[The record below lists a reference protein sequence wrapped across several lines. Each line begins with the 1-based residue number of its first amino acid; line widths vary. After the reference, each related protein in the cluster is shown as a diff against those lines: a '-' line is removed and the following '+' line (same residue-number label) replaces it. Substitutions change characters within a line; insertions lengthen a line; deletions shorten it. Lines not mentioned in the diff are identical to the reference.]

1 MIKGLIF
8 VEKSIAVNWTAVVI
22 VAILVTIVTATFA
35 WLSAKHSWDIGW
47 TLAMSINITAIL
59 IIAADVLVKLLVVVY
74 GKHLRLDLCAAL
86 AVIVVAIT
94 VALIYGNAALAT
106 VIWNKTASKRFNRK
120 LFSTPQDEEMEAER
134 KRAYYCTFITEISK
148 AEPGN
153 YIVDARGKLH
163 KIAQT

>member
-59 IIAADVLVKLLVVVY
+59 LIAADVLVKLLVVIY
-74 GKHLRLDLCAAL
+74 GKHLQLKLCAAL
-86 AVIVVAIT
+86 AAIIVVVT
-94 VALIYGNAALAT
+94 VIIIYGNAIIASIVWGRT
-106 VIWNKTASKRFNRK
+106 TSKRLNKK

-153 YIVDARGKLH
+153 YTVDARGRLH
-163 KIAQT
+163 KTIQA

>member
-1 MIKGLIF
+1 MLKGLVF
-8 VEKSIAVNWTAVVI
+8 VGSNMSVNWVVVAVAIVVI
-22 VAILVTIVTATFA
+22 AIVSMTLA
-35 WLSAKHSWDIGW
+35 WLSAKYSWDRGW
-47 TLAMSINITAIL
+47 TVAMATNIVATLAVAV
-59 IIAADVLVKLLVVVY
+59 DVLVKLLVVVY

-86 AVIVVAIT
+86 AVIIVAIT
-94 VALIYGNAALAT
+94 VAIIYGNAALAT
-106 VIWNKTASKRFNRK
+106 VIWSKTASKRFNRK
-120 LFSTPQDEEMEAER
+120 LFPTPQDEEMEAER